1 MEAKELR
8 IGNFIE
14 DIHYP
19 ELILFTEVDLELF
32 AGLYDGTILESDL
45 QPIPLTEKWLLDF
58 GFQKNAFSFKKK
70 LDDSTHFEV
79 SICNDKG
86 LGEYYGVLR
95 QENDI
100 LIIPQRTFYLHQLQN
115 LYFALTGQ
123 ELQLKQQTT

>member
-1 MEAKELR
+1 MKANELR

-32 AGLYDGTILESDL
+32 AGLRDGTIIESDL
-45 QPIPLTEKWLLDF
+45 QPIPLTKKWLLNF
-58 GFQKNAFSFKKK
+58 GFEENPISFKKK
-70 LDDSTHFEV
+70 LDNSTTFKT

-86 LGEYYGVLR
+86 LGEYYGLLR

-100 LIIPQRTFYLHQLQN
+100 VIIPQRIFHVHQLQN
-115 LYFALTGQ
+115 LYFTLTGQ
-123 ELQLKQQTT
+123 ELQLKQQST